1 MAFAR
6 GHHGY
11 RRRKVQNM
19 VFFELTSQLRVI
31 SKKFGL
37 GTLFLGLLVLKGVCA
52 HTSPGLPRLGPF
64 AALGVSVHRNDTPSP
79 VIARHNVPK
88 QSPS

>member
-1 MAFAR
+1 
-6 GHHGY
+6 
-11 RRRKVQNM
+11 
-19 VFFELTSQLRVI
+19 
-31 SKKFGL
+31 
-37 GTLFLGLLVLKGVCA
+37 LFLGLLVLKGVCA